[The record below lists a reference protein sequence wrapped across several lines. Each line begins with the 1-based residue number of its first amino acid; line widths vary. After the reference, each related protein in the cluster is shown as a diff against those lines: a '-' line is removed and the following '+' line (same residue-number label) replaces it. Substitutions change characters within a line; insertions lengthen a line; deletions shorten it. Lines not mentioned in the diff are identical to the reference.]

1 MGYGICMFYLTNECV
16 HGIQDR
22 QLLWVT
28 RDEGTGDVTRNIRR
42 LSPATPVINDPS
54 LLPNSHDDDA
64 KQRQDLPSSTN
75 ELKFS
80 GTPSFHH
87 CQSIYQSPS
96 QAAFTA
102 NNAYNPSTKSSA
114 SDKGVVLRPTAAAT
128 ANYYDLLD
136 ALISAA
142 FDHKR
147 SPGSAEAY
155 AILVD
160 MITPPDFEEKSSCAE
175 CYEAFSVTNFRHH
188 CRNCGRSI
196 CRACSSRKNKRIPKY
211 GYTDPVRVS
220 FNCKFIAMYFLNKV
234 ISGVG
239 VLSLRN

>member
-1 MGYGICMFYLTNECV
+1 
-16 HGIQDR
+16 
-22 QLLWVT
+22 VT
-28 RDEGTGDVTRNIRR
+28 RDEGTGDVTRNITRPSSST
-42 LSPATPVINDPS
+42 LHINDPS
-54 LLPNSHDDDA
+54 IIGGSADSDTDT
-64 KQRQDLPSSTN
+64 RSDLTRHPSSQQI
-75 ELKFS
+75 LS

-102 NNAYNPSTKSSA
+102 NNAYDPSSKSSK
-114 SDKGVVLRPTAAAT
+114 SDRGTALRPTATAT
-128 ANYYDLLD
+128 ANYFDLLD
-136 ALISAA
+136 ALISSA

-160 MITPPDFEEKSSCAE
+160 MITAPEFEEKSSCAE
-175 CYEAFSVTNFRHH
+175 CFEVFSVTNFRHH

-196 CRACSSRKNKRIPKY
+196 CRACSSLKNKRIPKY

-220 FNCKFIAMYFLNKV
+220 SNRDDYCIC
-234 ISGVG
+234 
-239 VLSLRN
+239 